1 MTHTYLDPKKINK
14 IKGKYDWRERVR
26 ECEREGIYVPGTTAF
41 NHGDVGPEGGW
52 VVVSWVPLR
61 LTSVDLAASH
71 PESSRVFPILAI
83 AFRTESWLAQ
93 KWEREFSMCLFE
105 YLYCRCVSLREKCT
119 GRVFL
124 VFWKFWVGPVPDWPT
139 WTVCICF
146 MAGISMWV
154 SV

>member
-14 IKGKYDWRERVR
+14 IKGKYDWRER
-26 ECEREGIYVPGTTAF
+26 ERERIYVPGTTAF
-41 NHGDVGPEGGW
+41 NQGEVGPEGGW

-83 AFRTESWLAQ
+83 AFRTEPWLAQ
-93 KWEREFSMCLFE
+93 KWEREREFSMCCNLFE
-105 YLYCRCVSLREKCT
+105 SLYFRCGSLREKGT

-124 VFWKFWVGPVPDWPT
+124 VFWKFWVGPSPDCPT
-139 WTVCICF
+139 RTVCICF
-146 MAGISMWV
+146 IAGIST
-154 SV
+154 